1 MNEFMNKE
9 GEGQKKTGKK
19 REREEDKKRERDEGM
34 VGGESGGRRKA
45 RPPGLTSSPRSSLG
59 VGEPSPLLPLAFP
72 PNRRRALAES
82 CPSPRCSS

>member
-34 VGGESGGRRKA
+34 VGGESGGRRKGSA
-45 RPPGLTSSPRSSLG
+45 PWLDLIPLVILG
-59 VGEPSPLLPLAFP
+59 GW
-72 PNRRRALAES
+72 RALSIASS
-82 CPSPRCSS
+82 CLPSQQEKGFG